1 MTSVPIPEKGM
12 GLIAEKQQQ
21 RGRGA
26 VPAGS
31 ASCSHEDGLGR
42 AVGLGAAGAVVSP
55 LPPLLEPTDRTTL
68 GSGVLAIRGASS
80 SAL

>member
-1 MTSVPIPEKGM
+1 MSPFQRKEWGSWQQ
-12 GLIAEKQQQ
+12 KQQQ

-42 AVGLGAAGAVVSP
+42 AIGLGAAGAVVSP
-55 LPPLLEPTDRTTL
+55 LPPLLEPTDRTAEVTPHP
-68 GSGVLAIRGASS
+68 GSGVLA
-80 SAL
+80 